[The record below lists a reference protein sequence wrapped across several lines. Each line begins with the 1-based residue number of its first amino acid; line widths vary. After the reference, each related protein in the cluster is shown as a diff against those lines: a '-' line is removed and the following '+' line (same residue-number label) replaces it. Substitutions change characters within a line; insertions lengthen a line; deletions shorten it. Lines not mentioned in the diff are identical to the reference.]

1 MAKNYNKAKSK
12 IAVVTVLPNLRDSE
26 LGEMVYLTTD
36 DKIYVKIL
44 TGWMKTSAL
53 T

>member
-1 MAKNYNKAKSK
+1 MAKNYNKKKSC
-12 IAVVTVLPNLRDSE
+12 IAIVTVLPAVRDSE

-36 DKIYVKIL
+36 NKIYVKIL
-44 TGWMKTSAL
+44 TGWVKTSAL